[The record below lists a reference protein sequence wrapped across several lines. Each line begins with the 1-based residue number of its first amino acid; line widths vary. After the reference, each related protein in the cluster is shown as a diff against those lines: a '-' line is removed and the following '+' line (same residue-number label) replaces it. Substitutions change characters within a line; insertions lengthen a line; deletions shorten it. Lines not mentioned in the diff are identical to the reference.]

1 MMNEERAS
9 LCVFFFY
16 LIYEGDVNGII
27 IYYIIIIQ

>member
-1 MMNEERAS
+1 MMNQDCAS
-9 LCVFFFY
+9 LCFFFFY